1 MLKITKTIINNK
13 RSLIGFVLSGKEKE
27 FGGFSNQMTE
37 TGVPLAKLVKDKF
50 CNNQI
55 AVVGGKIVEKN
66 NFKINS
72 LPMVLYTESGYV
84 DVDNSVALLERFVQD
99 NENVGFKVAFADGT
113 VDNFRYE
120 NIIELC
126 SWFKP
131 KNFAIR
137 TSSKGKKYIASKPG
151 SPNLDELPAT
161 IIGEAPAV
169 VAKKTK
175 SAAKEAKKAI
185 SGELA
190 VGFDVLDIYDF
201 IKDCGGCVIKLPGIA
216 YEAATEEG
224 ETITEGFTSLN
235 IGEVASPTP
244 MFNGTKINVN
254 AGFKKVGVVPINIG
268 GTIQTITTFVYRTK
282 SLFLNGE
289 NYMQKFGIAVPVEK
303 ETALVDMLGRSLALE
318 KITDPVITSPLA
330 QVINVNKLAFYK
342 VDSGKIDLISEDK
355 RKASTMSST
364 QLVNLCKKQY
374 DLKLIS
380 KALGPKGGLIKV
392 LKDSIGA
399 DVLQEKAGK
408 KPAGLFSTMNNEALE
423 AISSA
428 GIDIYSGA
436 YIVPGKPVVKAASG
450 TKSDESVSVE
460 IEYTLEGYDAG
471 KLTGAKIIDAVK
483 NNDTTKVPETVIK
496 IVGEILNTSDPVE
509 QYTKAVKAHAEVEKK
524 LELINK
530 KFWMHNASMFL
541 TGKKTNIHT
550 HDAKKWVPDTKSK
563 VKKGLV
569 YMCTASGAEGLRV
582 KFNGVII

>member
-1 MLKITKTIINNK
+1 MLKLTKTIINNK
-13 RSLIGFVLSGKEKE
+13 RSLIGFVIAGKEKE

-37 TGVPLAKLVKDKF
+37 TGIPLAKLVKDKF

-55 AVVGGKIVEKN
+55 AVVNGKIIEKN

-72 LPMVLYTESGYV
+72 LPMVVYTDNGYIDIGNGV
-84 DVDNSVALLERFVQD
+84 TILERFVQD
-99 NENVGFKVAFADGT
+99 NENIGFKVEFADGT
-113 VDNFRYE
+113 TENFRYE

-131 KNFAIR
+131 VNFSIR

-151 SPNLDELPAT
+151 EPNLDELPAT
-161 IIGEAPAV
+161 IIGTAPV
-169 VAKKTK
+169 VAAKKTK
-175 SAAKEAKKAI
+175 SAAKEAKKSI

-224 ETITEGFTSLN
+224 ETITDGFTSLN

-254 AGFKKVGVVPINIG
+254 AGFKKVGVVPVNIG
-268 GTIQTITTFVYRTK
+268 GSIQTITTFVYRTK

-289 NYMQKFGIAVPVEK
+289 NYLQKFGIAVPVEK
-303 ETALVDMLGRSLALE
+303 EAELVNMLGRSLALE
-318 KITDPVITSPLA
+318 KITDPTITSPLA
-330 QVINVNKLAFYK
+330 QVINVNQLVFYK

-355 RKASTMSST
+355 RKASTMSTT

-374 DLKLIS
+374 ELKLIS
-380 KALGPKGGLIKV
+380 KALGPKGGV
-392 LKDSIGA
+392 LKNIKSAVDPDI
-399 DVLQEKAGK
+399 LQESVGK
-408 KPAGLFSTMNNEALE
+408 KPAGLFSMMSHEALG
-423 AISSA
+423 IIRDA

-436 YIVPGKPVVKAASG
+436 YTVPGKPLVKPVSAG
-450 TKSDESVSVE
+450 KDEETVAVE
-460 IEYTLEGYDAG
+460 IEYTLEGYDVG
-471 KLTGAKIIDAVK
+471 KLTGAKILDAVK
-483 NNDTTKVPETVIK
+483 ANDTTKVPEAVIK
-496 IVGEILNTSDPVE
+496 CIGEVINSGSLTE
-509 QYTKAVKAHAEVEKK
+509 QYKKATKLYAEVEKK
-524 LELINK
+524 LEEINK
-530 KFWMHNASMFL
+530 KFWMHNASMYL
-541 TGKKTNIHT
+541 TGKKSNIHT

-569 YMCTASGAEGLRV
+569 YMCAAAGAEGLKVR
-582 KFNGVII
+582 FNGVSI